1 MRAGSPQTGG
11 PALRP
16 SLPFMGALT
25 GLSPEGFTS
34 PGTSRPWTPGTAT
47 VTTSGL
53 AMQQCLLRP
62 PLLLASLASHRDMV
76 VSSSSRL
83 TLACVLR
90 APAPGGHCGQGLC
103 PCFPRDLC
111 SPAGSQTHAAAMEA
125 RSLHQQG
132 SLLFFELEKTA
143 VLVRNLS
150 PFVGSPA
157 V

>member
-76 VSSSSRL
+76 ASSSSRL

-103 PCFPRDLC
+103 PCFPGQELPTGSLFPSRESNSC
-111 SPAGSQTHAAAMEA
+111 CCHGSSKSSPAG
-125 RSLHQQG
+125 
-132 SLLFFELEKTA
+132 K
-143 VLVRNLS
+143 S
-150 PFVGSPA
+150 PVF
-157 V
+157 